1 MSKREKVVH
10 TKLKDRIKFGVF
22 ELILVSGTI
31 LFCSCAHY
39 KCDPDYAGPSKRSS
53 ELLEYYSYPRRK
65 IEAEVEKIGEKKRY
79 VVQRIE
85 FPSALNVFDNENIK
99 VDFYVQKKAGKF
111 PTILVSP
118 VANGVDFCAKG
129 FARQFASNG
138 LNCAIVHNRHVEMDN
153 IQNAEYVEDYLRQT
167 VLDSRQVLDYLVERK
182 EVDSKRLGCLGMS
195 LGGIRASIISGVD
208 ERIKCCVV
216 GLAGGSMADIA
227 FLSEL
232 KEVKRYMRG
241 LVEMGI
247 SPETIH
253 AEVSEKIATDPLK
266 LIKYTD
272 ARETLMYVAM
282 FDRVI
287 HRKCGDKL
295 WEAAGKPEAVYI
307 FSGHFTS
314 LLYLPYAERDSL
326 SFFKKKFEI

>member
-1 MSKREKVVH
+1 MN
-10 TKLKDRIKFGVF
+10 TKLKGLTRSKVF
-22 ELILVSGTI
+22 ELILVSGTV
-31 LFCSCAHY
+31 LLCSCAHY
-39 KCDPDYAGPSKRSS
+39 QCDPDYAGPSQRTA
-53 ELLEYYSYPRRK
+53 ELLEYYSYPSQK
-65 IEAEVEKIGEKKRY
+65 IEAEVVTISEKKRY
-79 VVQRIE
+79 VVERIE
-85 FPSALNVFDNENIK
+85 FPSALNVFDYENIK
-99 VDFYVQKKAGKF
+99 FDFYVQKKPGKF
-111 PTILVSP
+111 PTILILP
-118 VANGVDFCAKG
+118 IANGIDFCAKG
-129 FARQFASNG
+129 FAKQFASNG
-138 LNCAIVHNRHVEMDN
+138 LNCAIVHNRDIEIED

-167 VLDSRQVLDYLVERK
+167 VLDSRQILDYLVERK
-182 EVDSKRLGCLGMS
+182 EVDSNKFGCLGMS
-195 LGGIRASIISGVD
+195 LGGIRASIVSGVD

-232 KEVKRYMRG
+232 KEVKRYIRG
-241 LVEMGI
+241 LVERGI
-247 SPETIH
+247 SPETIR

-266 LIKYTD
+266 LAEYSD

-314 LLYLPYAERDSL
+314 LLFLPYAERDSL